1 MSVDKHAQ
9 PHEDRHLQAFQH
21 VLNLKHDLIDL
32 KHAVKRARKSQD
44 YSSLAALFERA
55 EHSARAGRLF
65 AKTTA
70 AGE

>member
-1 MSVDKHAQ
+1 M
-9 PHEDRHLQAFQH
+9 
-21 VLNLKHDLIDL
+21 LNLKHDLIDL

-65 AKTTA
+65 VKTTA